1 MQEPIRTEEDF
12 ELSED
17 DLDELDDTINST
29 TTYEVWALGIDNF
42 GNVTNFEVLLG
53 SFEDPE
59 AAKTFAW
66 TVDKNLI
73 KTKTSKEF
81 PTNLKQINIEVE
93 TVVDGGD
100 YTENVGTI
108 FRIELVI

>member
-12 ELSED
+12 DLSEE

-29 TTYEVWALGIDNF
+29 TTYEVWALGIDQF
-42 GNVTNFEVLLG
+42 DNVTNFEVLLG

-59 AAKTFAW
+59 DAKTFAW

-100 YTENVGTI
+100 YTENIGTI

>member
-29 TTYEVWALGIDNF
+29 TTYEVWAVGIDQF
-42 GNVTNFEVLLG
+42 DNVTNFEVLLG

-59 AAKTFAW
+59 DAKTFAW

-81 PTNLKQINIEVE
+81 PINLKQINIEVE

-100 YTENVGTI
+100 YTENIGTI

>member
-1 MQEPIRTEEDF
+1 MQEPIITEEDF
-12 ELSED
+12 DLSED

-59 AAKTFAW
+59 DAKTFAW

-100 YTENVGTI
+100 YTENIGTI

>member
-1 MQEPIRTEEDF
+1 MQEPIITEEDF
-12 ELSED
+12 DLSED

-29 TTYEVWALGIDNF
+29 TTYEVWAVGIDNF

-59 AAKTFAW
+59 DAKTFAW

-100 YTENVGTI
+100 YTENIGTI

>member
-1 MQEPIRTEEDF
+1 MQEPIITEEDF
-12 ELSED
+12 DLSEE

-29 TTYEVWALGIDNF
+29 TTYEVWALGINQFD
-42 GNVTNFEVLLG
+42 NVTNFEVLLG

-59 AAKTFAW
+59 DAKTFAW

-73 KTKTSKEF
+73 KTKTSKEV

-100 YTENVGTI
+100 YTENIGTI

>member
-1 MQEPIRTEEDF
+1 MQEQIITEEDF
-12 ELSED
+12 DLSED

-29 TTYEVWALGIDNF
+29 TTYEVWAVGIDQFDNT
-42 GNVTNFEVLLG
+42 TNFEVLLG

-59 AAKTFAW
+59 DAKTFAW

-100 YTENVGTI
+100 YTENIGTI

>member
-1 MQEPIRTEEDF
+1 MQEPIITEEDF

-29 TTYEVWALGIDNF
+29 TTYEVWAVGIDNF
-42 GNVTNFEVLLG
+42 GNVTNFEVLLD

-59 AAKTFAW
+59 DAKTFAW

-100 YTENVGTI
+100 YTENIGTI

>member
-12 ELSED
+12 DLSEE

-29 TTYEVWALGIDNF
+29 TTYEVWAVGIDQFN
-42 GNVTNFEVLLG
+42 NVTNFEVLLG

-59 AAKTFAW
+59 DAKTFAW

-100 YTENVGTI
+100 YTENIGTI